1 MCGTSEQFFTF
12 RQQEIQ
18 HIKDKNILSVFVQ
31 GSLVNDFP
39 FCELL
44 QIKVITF
51 TF

>member
-1 MCGTSEQFFTF
+1 
-12 RQQEIQ
+12 
-18 HIKDKNILSVFVQ
+18 VFVQ

-51 TF
+51 TFWFKLWINNNVLCSLGLCWMI